1 MPVRIVWHLVS
12 MMAMRSNV
20 QTPVHRTKH
29 AEAQAVSEILA
40 GMQERFKTKRIFR

>member
-20 QTPVHRTKH
+20 QTPVRRTKH
-29 AEAQAVSEILA
+29 AEAVSEILA